1 MKTLLVPTEEHD
13 GMAAVLAAARL
24 VARRFDSYIEGFP
37 AKPGVGNFVTL
48 DPVSSMTIQLA
59 QENGAE
65 ADRKAR
71 ILFESFMQSHDVSP
85 APGPGSGASY
95 AWFDQ
100 APDGDEFVG
109 SYGRV
114 FDLIILGRPGRD
126 EHTPRMTPLEAAL
139 FESGR
144 PVLIAPPA
152 PPQSVGSNVLIAWNG
167 STEQSRSVAFAKPIL
182 RKAERVT
189 VLTVEGAMTPGPT
202 GEQAARHLQ
211 RNGIPAQAIHL
222 SAGKRSAGEIILDQ
236 AGALGCDLLIKG
248 AYTQSRLRQ
257 MIFGGVT
264 RHVLANATLPV
275 LMAH

>member
-24 VARRFDSYIEGFP
+24 VALRFDSYIEGFA

>member
-13 GMAAVLAAARL
+13 GMAAVLDAARL
-24 VARRFDSYIEGFP
+24 VALRFDSYIEGFA

-71 ILFESFMQSHDVSP
+71 ILFESFMQSHGVAP
-85 APGPGSGASY
+85 APGSGSGASY

-114 FDLIILGRPGRD
+114 FDLIILGRPGRE

-211 RNGIPAQAIHL
+211 RNGIPAQAVHL

-236 AGALGCDLLIKG
+236 AGSLGCDLLIKG

>member
-1 MKTLLVPTEEHD
+1 
-13 GMAAVLAAARL
+13 MAAVLAAARL
-24 VARRFDSYIEGFP
+24 VARRFDSYIEGFA

>member
-13 GMAAVLAAARL
+13 GMAAVLESARL
-24 VARRFDSYIEGFP
+24 VALQFDSYIEGF
-37 AKPGVGNFVTL
+37 ASKPGVGNFVTL

-71 ILFESFMQSHDVSP
+71 LLFESFMQSHAIAGAG
-85 APGPGSGASY
+85 APGGGPSY

-100 APDGDEFVG
+100 APEGDEFVG

-152 PPQSVGSNVLIAWNG
+152 PPQRVGSNVLIAWNG

>member
-13 GMAAVLAAARL
+13 GMAAVLETARL
-24 VARRFDSYIEGFP
+24 VALRFDSYIEGFA

-71 ILFESFMQSHDVSP
+71 SLFESFMQSRGIAAGATDS
-85 APGPGSGASY
+85 GPTC
-95 AWFDQ
+95 AWYDQ
-100 APDGDEFVG
+100 APEGDEFVG

-114 FDLIILGRPGRD
+114 FDLIILGRPGRE

-144 PVLIAPPA
+144 PVLIAPPLA
-152 PPQSVGSNVLIAWNG
+152 PQAIGDNVLIAWNG
-167 STEQSRSVAFAKPIL
+167 STEQARSVAFAMPIL
-182 RKAERVT
+182 RVASRVT

-222 SAGKRSAGEIILDQ
+222 PAGKRSAGEIILER
-236 AGALGCDLLIKG
+236 AGSLGCDLVIKG

>member
-13 GMAAVLAAARL
+13 GMAAVLETARL
-24 VARRFDSYIEGFP
+24 VGVGFDSYIEGFA

-59 QENGAE
+59 QENGVE
-65 ADRKAR
+65 ADHKAR
-71 ILFESFMQSHDVSP
+71 IVFETFMQSHGIPP
-85 APGPGSGASY
+85 AGGPGSGLGYS
-95 AWFDQ
+95 WMEQ
-100 APDGDEFVG
+100 APEGDEFVG

-114 FDLIILGRPGRD
+114 FDLVVLGRPGRD
-126 EHTPRMTPLEAAL
+126 EQSPRMTPLEAAL

-152 PPQSVGSNVLIAWNG
+152 APRSVGSNVLIAWNG
-167 STEQSRSVAFAKPIL
+167 STEQSRSVAFAMPIL
-182 RKAERVT
+182 RLAERVT
-189 VLTVEGAMTPGPT
+189 VLTMEGAMTPGPS
-202 GEQAARHLQ
+202 GEQATRHLQ
-211 RNGIPAQAIHL
+211 RNGVPALPLHL
-222 SAGKRSAGEIILDQ
+222 PEGKRNAGEILLEK

>member
-13 GMAAVLAAARL
+13 GMAAVLEAARL
-24 VARRFDSYIEGFP
+24 VALRFDSYIEGFA

-71 ILFESFMQSHDVSP
+71 LLFESFMQSHDVSP

-144 PVLIAPPA
+144 PVLIGPPVAPK
-152 PPQSVGSNVLIAWNG
+152 SVGDNVLIAWNG
-167 STEQSRSVAFAKPIL
+167 STEQSRSVAFAMPIL
-182 RKAERVT
+182 RIASRVT
-189 VLTVEGAMTPGPT
+189 VLTVEGGMTPGPT

-211 RNGIPAQAIHL
+211 RNGIAAQPVHL
-222 SAGKRSAGEIILDQ
+222 PAGKRSAGEII
-236 AGALGCDLLIKG
+236 
-248 AYTQSRLRQ
+248 
-257 MIFGGVT
+257 
-264 RHVLANATLPV
+264 
-275 LMAH
+275 